1 MRVPSY
7 ELAAR
12 PSQRAFVHL
21 TRSLGGELDDVG
33 KAAMR
38 RPNFFGNP
46 FLRLTQSL
54 LRGPSA
60 WSVGERELFAAV
72 VSRANSCQ
80 FCVGTHGEI
89 AAKELGR
96 DVLLRLDEGTFSPRA
111 TAAGGPKCCGAEATA
126 CLASSCGKNL
136 RRQTVRPRHPT
147 GQARDHQPPKRRA
160 GGRPTTAACVR
171 HGESTMSSPPIHATA
186 PLCPREPPLRASRDR
201 LGEAAW
207 QACFA

>member
-96 DVLLRLDEGTFSPRA
+96 DVLDHLDAGGVSPQATA
-111 TAAGGPKCCGAEATA
+111 TAAFLEGLTREPQQVAPADVDRVRAAGVTDDALAEAIYVAFMFNTINRVA
-126 CLASSCGKNL
+126 DALGFEHRTETSRRRGATIL
-136 RRQTVRPRHPT
+136 RR
-147 GQARDHQPPKRRA
+147 G
-160 GGRPTTAACVR
+160 
-171 HGESTMSSPPIHATA
+171 
-186 PLCPREPPLRASRDR
+186 
-201 LGEAAW
+201 
-207 QACFA
+207 